1 MRRTMKDDEEK
12 EQEESS
18 DARLGFVRSWG
29 FGFWNP
35 QDRTFKLNV

>member
-18 DARLGFVRSWG
+18 DARLGFGILIAVGGARSG
-29 FGFWNP
+29 PRSAVTG
-35 QDRTFKLNV
+35 

>member
-29 FGFWNP
+29 FNDPNP
-35 QDRTFKLNV
+35 QDRTIDL

>member
-18 DARLGFVRSWG
+18 DARLGFGILIIAVGGARSG
-29 FGFWNP
+29 PRSAVTG
-35 QDRTFKLNV
+35 